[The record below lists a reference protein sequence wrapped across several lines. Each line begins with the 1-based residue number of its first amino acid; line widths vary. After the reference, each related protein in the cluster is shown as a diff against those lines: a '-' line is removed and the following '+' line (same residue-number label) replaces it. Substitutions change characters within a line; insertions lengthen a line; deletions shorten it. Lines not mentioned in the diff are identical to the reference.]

1 MAKFVPPSISQP
13 QSIRPTKGPTEIVA
27 SAPPVSKA
35 ALAGHVFG
43 TILIFMGLLNLTEG
57 KDPDLGVMAEAAQ
70 GIKQTTG
77 MAYVAAGVNTCMIAT
92 LCQHT
97 KRKE

>member
-1 MAKFVPPSISQP
+1 MANFVPPSVSQT
-13 QSIRPTKGPTEIVA
+13 QNIRSKQGPAEIVA

-35 ALAGHVFG
+35 ALAGYAFG
-43 TILIFMGLLNLTEG
+43 AILMLMGLLNLTEG
-57 KDPDLGVMAEAAQ
+57 KDPDLGVMADAAQ
-70 GIKQTTG
+70 SIKQTTG
-77 MAYVAAGVNTCMIAT
+77 MAYMAAGVNTCMIAA

>member
-1 MAKFVPPSISQP
+1 MANYVPPSISQP
-13 QSIRPTKGPTEIVA
+13 QSFKAKQGPAEIVA

-35 ALAGHVFG
+35 ALAGYAFG
-43 TILIFMGLLNLTEG
+43 AILILMGLLNLTEG
-57 KDPDLGVMAEAAQ
+57 KDPDLGVMADAAQ
-70 GIKQTTG
+70 GVKQTTG